1 MSKATGQRR
10 QPQSLK
16 NGKGGK
22 KAQYFDEV
30 IRLYYEEGLS
40 GLEISKMI
48 PVHNSNIYHWLDEY
62 DLQQEGKES
71 VAKKS
76 GRGIDGGEKKAKRA
90 TGVKAPE
97 TNPQEMTETDSM
109 NQTAE
114 TTEPLTEV
122 EVLKKRIETLEKE
135 LKDKAKALRETEI
148 KADLY
153 NEIINVAEK
162 KFNVPIRKKAG
173 TKR

>member
-10 QPQSLK
+10 QHPSLK
-16 NGKGGK
+16 KGKGSK

-40 GLEISKMI
+40 GLEISRII

-62 DLQQEGKES
+62 DLQQGGKEAVS
-71 VAKKS
+71 KM
-76 GRGIDGGEKKAKRA
+76 GIEGDVKKAKRV
-90 TGVKAPE
+90 TGVTAPE
-97 TNPQEMTETDSM
+97 TISQEMTETVSV
-109 NQTAE
+109 NQTAKSTE
-114 TTEPLTEV
+114 TISEV

-135 LKDKAKALRETEI
+135 LWDKTKALKETEI

-162 KFNVPIRKKAG
+162 KYNLPIRKKAG

>member
-10 QPQSLK
+10 RHPGLK
-16 NGKGGK
+16 NGRGSK

-40 GLEISKMI
+40 GLEISKI
-48 PVHNSNIYHWLDEY
+48 LPVHNSNIYHWLDEY
-62 DLQQEGKES
+62 DLRQRG
-71 VAKKS
+71 KKS
-76 GRGIDGGEKKAKRA
+76 AARESAIGMEGDEKKTKRV
-90 TGVKAPE
+90 TGVTAPE
-97 TNPQEMTETDSM
+97 TNPQEMTVTDSE
-109 NQTAE
+109 NQT
-114 TTEPLTEV
+114 TGSTGTFSEV
-122 EVLKKRIETLEKE
+122 EVLKKRIATLEKE
-135 LKDKAKALRETEI
+135 LRDKTKALRETEI

-162 KFNVPIRKKAG
+162 KYNVPIRKKAG